1 MTLLNGTQVGGVSRR
16 QSAEAARAAV
26 AEAKAILLDWD
37 GCIALGDR
45 PTEAAVRLLA
55 QHAGRV
61 AVVSNNTTSL
71 PEEFSRILARHRLEV
86 PPELVVLAGVEALA
100 RASEDRTR
108 RTLVLSDP
116 RMRAVGRRMGLKL
129 AAEGADQ
136 VVLLRDTRFSYARL
150 GRAAAY
156 VRDGARLIVANPDLT
171 HPGPGGCL
179 VPETGALLAG
189 LMACLGEVEP
199 DLEIIGKP
207 QARLF
212 ETACARLG
220 VSPAAAVMI
229 GDNPATDLAGAA
241 ALGMGGILIGGADG
255 LDLADLVA

>member
-1 MTLLNGTQVGGVSRR
+1 MSLSNEPQAGGVFRR
-16 QSAEAARAAV
+16 PNVEAAREALSEADAV
-26 AEAKAILLDWD
+26 LLDWD

-45 PTEAAVRLLA
+45 PTEAAIRLLS

-71 PEEFSRILARHRLEV
+71 PEEFSRILARHRLDV

-100 RASEDRTR
+100 RASEDAAR

-116 RMRAVGRRMGLKL
+116 RMRAVGRRMGLDL
-129 AAEGADQ
+129 ATEGVDQ

-150 GRAAAY
+150 GRAAAFI
-156 VRDGARLIVANPDLT
+156 RDGARLIVANPDLT

-189 LMACLGEVEP
+189 LMACLGEAEP

-207 QARLF
+207 QPRLF
-212 ETACARLG
+212 EAACARLG

-255 LDLADLVA
+255 LELADLVA